1 MITGHARAT
10 RVKYRLLPPL
20 ALLACVITAT
30 GVAQAQSAAP
40 YPNRPL
46 RFIVPFTPGGS
57 NDIFGRII
65 GQRLSEAMGQPVLID
80 NRPGAGGLLGAGL
93 VAKAPPDG
101 YNLMI
106 HSTSFTT
113 NVAIQSKLPFDPF
126 RDIAPITRLGMG
138 ALMITV
144 SAEFPAKTMQELLAL
159 ARAKPGALNYGSSGS
174 GGINHLATEV
184 LNRMAKIQT
193 VHIPYKGI
201 GPALTDLMGGQLQF
215 LLSGIPN
222 VMPQVK
228 SGRVRALAV
237 STPARSPFVPDVPT
251 IAESG
256 VPGYAA
262 VLWWGLF
269 APGGTP
275 KPIIDRLNA
284 ETVKVLQTAE
294 MRDRLAAEGAEPAG
308 TTPEAFARIVR
319 DEILFWRAVA
329 RDAAIKPD

>member
-1 MITGHARAT
+1 
-10 RVKYRLLPPL
+10 
-20 ALLACVITAT
+20 
-30 GVAQAQSAAP
+30 
-40 YPNRPL
+40 
-46 RFIVPFTPGGS
+46 
-57 NDIFGRII
+57 
-65 GQRLSEAMGQPVLID
+65 MGQPVLID
-80 NRPGAGGLLGAGL
+80 NRPGAGGLLGAGI

-113 NVAIQSKLPFDPF
+113 SVAIQSKVPFDPF
-126 RDIAPITRLGMG
+126 RDIAPVTRLGMG

-144 SAEFPAKTMQELLAL
+144 SSEFPAKTMQELIAL
-159 ARAKPGALNYGSSGS
+159 ARARPGALNYGSSGS

-184 LNRMAKIQT
+184 LNRMAKMQT
-193 VHIPYKGI
+193 VHVPYKGI
-201 GPALTDLMGGQLQF
+201 GPALADLIGGQIQF

-256 VPGYAA
+256 VPGYAV

-275 KPIIDRLNA
+275 RPIIDRLNA

-319 DEILFWRAVA
+319 EEILFWRSVA
-329 RDAAIKPD
+329 RDAAIRPD

>member
-144 SAEFPAKTMQELLAL
+144 SAEFQAKTMQELLAL

>member
-1 MITGHARAT
+1 MITGQARPLRAS
-10 RVKYRLLPPL
+10 RRLLPLLLSSVL
-20 ALLACVITAT
+20 ASA
-30 GVAQAQSAAP
+30 GVAQAQSAQP

-46 RFIVPFTPGGS
+46 RFVIPFTPGGS
-57 NDIFGRII
+57 NDIFGRIV

-80 NRPGAGGLLGAGL
+80 NRPGAGGLLGAGI

-113 NVAIQSKLPFDPF
+113 NVAIQSKVPFDPF
-126 RDIAPITRLGMG
+126 RDIAPVTRLGMG

-144 SAEFPAKTMQELLAL
+144 SAESPAKTMQELIAL

-184 LNRMAKIQT
+184 LNRMAKVQT
-193 VHIPYKGI
+193 VHVPYKGI
-201 GPALTDLMGGQLQF
+201 GPALADLMGGQIQF

-275 KPIIDRLNA
+275 RPIIDRLNA

-319 DEILFWRAVA
+319 EEILFWRSVA
-329 RDAAIKPD
+329 RDAAIRPD

>member
-1 MITGHARAT
+1 MSVGRSSDVRNT
-10 RVKYRLLPPL
+10 RVTGYLMMCL
-20 ALLACVITAT
+20 AWSF
-30 GVAQAQSAAP
+30 AQDASAQSGAA

-57 NDIFGRII
+57 NDIFGRVV

-80 NRPGAGGLLGAGL
+80 NRPGAGGLLGAEI

-113 NVAIQSKLPFDPF
+113 NVAIQARVPFDPF
-126 RDIAPITRLGMG
+126 KDFAPITQLGVG
-138 ALMITV
+138 SLLMTV
-144 SAEFPAKTMQELLAL
+144 NATSPVKTMQDLLVL
-159 ARAKPGALNYGSSGS
+159 ARAKPGTLNYGSSGT

-184 LNRMAKIQT
+184 LNRSARIDT

-201 GPALTDLMGGQLQF
+201 GPAVTDLLGGQLQM

-222 VMPQVK
+222 VIAQVK
-228 SGRVRALAV
+228 AGKLRPLAV
-237 STPARSPFVPDVPT
+237 STAKRSAFLPDVPT

-256 VPGYAA
+256 VPDYSV

-269 APGGTP
+269 APGGTSTA
-275 KPIIDRLNA
+275 IVARLNT
-284 ETVKVLQTAE
+284 EVRKILESGE
-294 MRDRLAAEGAEPAG
+294 MRERLAAEGAEPAP
-308 TTPEAFARIVR
+308 TSPEVFAKLVR
-319 DEILFWRAVA
+319 DEIQFWRKVA
-329 RDAAIKPD
+329 RDAGIKPE

>member
-1 MITGHARAT
+1 MITGQARPCRAS
-10 RVKYRLLPPL
+10 RRLLPLLLSSVL
-20 ALLACVITAT
+20 ASAGL
-30 GVAQAQSAAP
+30 AQAQSTQP

-46 RFIVPFTPGGS
+46 RFVIPFTPGGS
-57 NDIFGRII
+57 NDIFGRIV

-80 NRPGAGGLLGAGL
+80 NRPGAGGLLGAGI

-113 NVAIQSKLPFDPF
+113 NVAIQSKVPFDPF
-126 RDIAPITRLGMG
+126 RDIAPVTRLGMG

-144 SAEFPAKTMQELLAL
+144 SAESPAKTMQELIAL

-184 LNRMAKIQT
+184 LNRMAKVQT
-193 VHIPYKGI
+193 VHVPYKGI
-201 GPALTDLMGGQLQF
+201 GPALADLMGGQIQF

-275 KPIIDRLNA
+275 RPIIDRLNA

-319 DEILFWRAVA
+319 EEILFWRSVA
-329 RDAAIKPD
+329 RDAAIRPD